1 MKYAIKNEV
10 DYMVARARAQTDA
23 VRKLLKDTQKENDYW
38 KEKATAKL
46 VEFHEHEEKI
56 LSLYAEMK
64 SYHPELAE
72 ALEKRRPYLL
82 SLVENARIQW
92 EEQKKTQQEDSL
104 VK

>member
-38 KEKATAKL
+38 KEKAAAKL

-56 LSLYAEMK
+56 ISLYAEMK
-64 SYHPELAE
+64 SYHPELAQ
-72 ALEKRRPYLL
+72 ALEKRHPYLL
-82 SLVENARIQW
+82 DLVNNARGQW
-92 EEQKKTQQEDSL
+92 EEQRRRQTSL